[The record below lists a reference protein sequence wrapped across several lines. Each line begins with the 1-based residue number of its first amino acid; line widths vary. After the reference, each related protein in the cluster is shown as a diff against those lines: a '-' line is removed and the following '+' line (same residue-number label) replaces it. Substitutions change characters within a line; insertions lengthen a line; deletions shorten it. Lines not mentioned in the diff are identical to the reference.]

1 MVGVGSDTPTAA
13 LSTLALDIPKLANG
27 HGAFRHDEAMP
38 SQDEPVGSE
47 REGRGDAEQA
57 LRESEARY
65 RLLVENIPAVVYIVK
80 TAAFVRSA
88 TLPRR
93 A

>member
-1 MVGVGSDTPTAA
+1 MTPTAA
-13 LSTLALDIPKLANG
+13 YRRLPWTSPKPANRR
-27 HGAFRHDEAMP
+27 GAFRNDEAMP

-47 REGRGDAEQA
+47 REGSGDAEQA

-93 A
+93 P

>member
-1 MVGVGSDTPTAA
+1 MPS
-13 LSTLALDIPKLANG
+13 
-27 HGAFRHDEAMP
+27 HDEPMRAK
-38 SQDEPVGSE
+38 
-47 REGRGDAEQA
+47 REGTGDAEQA

>member
-1 MVGVGSDTPTAA
+1 
-13 LSTLALDIPKLANG
+13 
-27 HGAFRHDEAMP
+27 MP

-47 REGRGDAEQA
+47 REGSGDAEQA